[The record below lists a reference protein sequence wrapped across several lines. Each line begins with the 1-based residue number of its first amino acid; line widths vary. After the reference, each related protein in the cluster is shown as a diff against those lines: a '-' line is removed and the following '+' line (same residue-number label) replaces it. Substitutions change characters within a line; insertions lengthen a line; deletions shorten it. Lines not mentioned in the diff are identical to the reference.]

1 MAHMGLIKIMDRFGD
16 EESCQT
22 HLFNLKWPA
31 GFVCPR
37 CKGTECYCI
46 QDRGLF
52 QCKNKKCRYQASLTA
67 GTIFH
72 KTRISLR
79 KWFLAIHLMTSD
91 KRGYS
96 AKGLEGQLEINHTSA
111 WLLFHKLRDAMASRD
126 SSYRLYGHVQLD
138 EAFFG
143 APDGLQGRGTN
154 KAKVFV
160 AVSADAD
167 GRPWN
172 VKMQVADAVNSLTA
186 LEFAEQNISKG
197 CRVITDKL
205 NIYPI
210 LAKNGYTHE
219 AVRSSSAEAE
229 VKLKWV
235 HVLISN
241 AKAAVTGTFHGLDT
255 KHLQSYLDAFC
266 YRFNRRYVTDIFSN
280 LLNACISGP
289 AITYRDLAMRNL
301 AELTA

>member
-1 MAHMGLIKIMDRFGD
+1 MAHMGLIEFMDRFPD

-22 HLFNLKWPA
+22 HLFNLKWPK
-31 GFVCPR
+31 GYVCPK
-37 CKGTECYCI
+37 CKGAECYCI
-46 QDRGLF
+46 NERGLF
-52 QCKNKKCRYQASLTA
+52 QCKKCRYQASLTA

-72 KTRISLR
+72 KTRVPLR

-96 AKGLEGQLEINHTSA
+96 AEGLRKQLKINHTTA

-126 SSYRLYGHVQLD
+126 SNYRLKGHIQLD

-160 AVSADAD
+160 AVSADPD
-167 GRPWN
+167 GKPWN
-172 VKMQVADAVNSLTA
+172 VKMKVADTVNSSAA
-186 LEFAEQNISKG
+186 LEFAEENIAKG
-197 CRVITDKL
+197 CHVITDKL

-219 AVRSSSAEAE
+219 AVKSSSSEAD

-235 HVLISN
+235 HILISN

-255 KHLQSYLDAFC
+255 KHLQAYLDAFC

-280 LLNACISGP
+280 LLNACLSGP
-289 AITYRDLAMRNL
+289 PITYRDLAMSKL
-301 AELTA
+301 AEQSG